1 MPPKNTSPS
10 MRRRENITGFSRRG
24 TLELARKAAKST
36 LAARLRAASVRTRAA
51 PVACSRK
58 RGIASAG
65 APLWYVPAVPRA
77 PRSPMTSLLAYL
89 DPGSGS
95 MLLQAIVG
103 GAAAVGVVGKLYWRR
118 LLAAL
123 RIRKRPDEQT

>member
-1 MPPKNTSPS
+1 
-10 MRRRENITGFSRRG
+10 
-24 TLELARKAAKST
+24 
-36 LAARLRAASVRTRAA
+36 
-51 PVACSRK
+51 
-58 RGIASAG
+58 
-65 APLWYVPAVPRA
+65 
-77 PRSPMTSLLAYL
+77 MTSLLAYL

-118 LLAAL
+118 LLTAL